1 MISTPSEKLTRNA
14 DITFDQQQRRTSW
27 FIVGLSTLLAAA
39 VTWVLS
45 RGMLAPVKRLVEGTH
60 RLAAGILA
68 PELPSVAAM
77 NWATWHK
84 ILIS

>member
-60 RLAAGILA
+60 RLAAGDFSTRVA
-68 PELPSVAAM
+68 VSSRDELG
-77 NWATWHK
+77 TWHK
-84 ILIS
+84 ILTS